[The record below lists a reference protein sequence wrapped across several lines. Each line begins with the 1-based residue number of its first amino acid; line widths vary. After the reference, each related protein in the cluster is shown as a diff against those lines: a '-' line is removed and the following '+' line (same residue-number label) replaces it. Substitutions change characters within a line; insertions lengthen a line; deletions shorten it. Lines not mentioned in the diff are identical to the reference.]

1 MHPPGLPLKAGPKKL
16 GVAAM
21 TMRRSLALAFAVSC
35 WSAAAAQP
43 ARAADTIKV
52 GVLHSLSGT
61 MAISETSLKDV
72 ALMTFEE
79 INAKGGLLGKKIE
92 PVVVDPA
99 SNWPLFAEKAR
110 QLLTQDKVA
119 AVFGCWTSVSRKS
132 VLPVFEE
139 LNGLLYYPVQYEG
152 EELSQNVFYTGAA
165 PNQQAIPAV
174 EYLMSKEGG
183 GATRFFLLG
192 TDYVYPRTTNKILRA
207 FLKSKG
213 VSETDIQETYTPF
226 GHSDYQT
233 IVAQVKAFGAGGKT
247 AVISTINGDSN
258 VPYKELGNQGLKAT
272 DIPVVAFSV
281 GEEELR
287 GIDTKPLVGHL
298 AAWNY
303 FMSVKNKTN
312 AAFIA
317 KWKAY
322 VKKNKLPGGDSRVTN
337 DPMEATYV
345 GIHMWAQAVKK
356 AGSTSVDAVRKAM
369 SGQTFPAP
377 SGFTLKMDETNHHLW
392 KPVMIGEIQSNG
404 QFDVVW
410 KTPGPIRAQPWS
422 PFIAGNDKKQAQ
434 K

>member
-1 MHPPGLPLKAGPKKL
+1 MKIREALTLA
-16 GVAAM
+16 
-21 TMRRSLALAFAVSC
+21 TLALCGAVVLL
-35 WSAAAAQP
+35 ATP
-43 ARAADTIKV
+43 LRAAEPIKV
-52 GVLHSLSGT
+52 GILHSLSGT

-72 ALMTFEE
+72 ALMTIEE
-79 INAKGGLLGKKIE
+79 INAKGGVLGRKIQ
-92 PVVVDPA
+92 PIVVDPA

-119 AVFGCWTSVSRKS
+119 TVFGCWTSVSRKS

-139 LNGLLYYPVQYEG
+139 LNGLLFYPVQYEG

-207 FLKSKG
+207 FLKSKK
-213 VSETDIQETYTPF
+213 VDDKDIQEIYTPF

-233 IVAQVKAFGAGGKT
+233 IVAQIKAFGAGGRT

-258 VPYKELGNQGLKAT
+258 VPFYKELGNAGLKAT

-303 FMSVKNKTN
+303 FMSVKNPVNTE
-312 AAFIA
+312 FIA

-322 VKKNKLPGGDSRVTN
+322 VKKHKLPGGDARVTN

-345 GIHMWAQAVKK
+345 GIHMWAQAVQK
-356 AGSTSVDAVRKAM
+356 AGTTSVDAVRKAM
-369 SGQTFPAP
+369 AGQTFPAP
-377 SGFTLKMDETNHHLW
+377 SGYTLKMDEQNHHLW
-392 KPVMIGEIQSNG
+392 KPVMIGEVQGNG

-410 KTPGPIRAQPWS
+410 KTDKTIRAQPWS
-422 PFIAGNDKKQAQ
+422 PFTAGNDKRAAAQ
-434 K
+434 